1 MRRAGFI
8 FLILLGL
15 LSACATPPA
24 SAQELTVLA
33 AASLTEP
40 FGEIGARFEALHP
53 GVRMQFSFAASS
65 QLAQQIVSGAQADVF
80 ASANMQQMTAA
91 AEAGRVA
98 ESGSAVFA
106 RNRLVVIA
114 PLKNPAG
121 LQSLQDLARPGVKL
135 VLAAAE
141 APVGQ
146 YTLEFLEKAS
156 QDGDFGA
163 DFQAR
168 VIQNVV
174 SYESTVKAVLTKV
187 ILGEADAGIVYAS
200 DLSQSAAAQVVQFQI
215 PEALNVTAVY
225 PIAVLKDAA
234 DPALAAEFAA
244 LVRSPEG
251 QQILAKYGFLA
262 GE

>member
-1 MRRAGFI
+1 MRRAGWI
-8 FLILLGL
+8 FLILLAFL
-15 LSACATPPA
+15 TACAPKPA
-24 SAQELTVLA
+24 AAQEITVLA

-40 FGEIGARFEALHP
+40 FGEIGSRFEALHP
-53 GVRMQFSFAASS
+53 GVKVQFSFASSS

-91 AEAGRVA
+91 AEAGKVA
-98 ESGSAVFA
+98 EDGSAVFA

-121 LQSLQDLARPGVKL
+121 LQSLQDLARPEVKL

-141 APVGQ
+141 VPVGK
-146 YTLEFLEKAS
+146 YGLEFLEKAS
-156 QDGDFGA
+156 QDENFGV
-163 DFQAR
+163 DFQAN
-168 VIQNVV
+168 VVKNVV
-174 SYESTVKAVLTKV
+174 SYESNVKAVLTKV
-187 ILGEADAGIVYAS
+187 VLGEVDAGIVYTS
-200 DLSQSAAAQVVQFQI
+200 DISQSAAAQVVQFQI

-234 DPALAAEFAA
+234 DPALAADFVT

-262 GE
+262 GD